1 MENLLQILSS
11 LISFT
16 TQHFADVA
24 HVVMKREENKVETI
38 STCRN
43 DVYTGNEALRNWQ
56 FHVGEKLPVSSPL
69 QPDPLRRHSAF
80 PSTISLC
87 PDLPPPRRWCVNP
100 SSRHWRGP
108 CSSPVAAPPSLLRSY
123 PMVVRPS
130 LSPGGAGALSL
141 TGLPGGPL
149 LLPSGGVGAPKSRV
163 ALLPPGGGTGAPSAS
178 LPALRRQEQSNS
190 LIPRDET
197 KQRREE
203 LAAMR
208 VNLMALLIDPRNR
221 EEGRH

>member
-80 PSTISLC
+80 PITISLC

-100 SSRHWRGP
+100 SSPALAW
-108 CSSPVAAPPSLLRSY
+108 ALL
-123 PMVVRPS
+123 
-130 LSPGGAGALSL
+130 
-141 TGLPGGPL
+141 LPGGSAAIAPTVLPDGGAAIAFTRRRGRPL
-149 LLPSGGVGAPKSRV
+149 SHRPSRRAVAP
-163 ALLPPGGGTGAPSAS
+163 P
-178 LPALRRQEQSNS
+178 
-190 LIPRDET
+190 
-197 KQRREE
+197 QRR
-203 LAAMR
+203 R
-208 VNLMALLIDPRNR
+208 
-221 EEGRH
+221 GCT

>member
-80 PSTISLC
+80 PR
-87 PDLPPPRRWCVNP
+87 PQHNLPLPGPP
-100 SSRHWRGP
+100 SSSALVRQ
-108 CSSPVAAPPSLLRSY
+108 SLL
-123 PMVVRPS
+123 P
-130 LSPGGAGALSL
+130 ALAWAL
-141 TGLPGGPL
+141 LLPGGSAAIAPTVLPDGGAAIAFTRRRGRPL
-149 LLPSGGVGAPKSRV
+149 SHRPSRRAVAP
-163 ALLPPGGGTGAPSAS
+163 P
-178 LPALRRQEQSNS
+178 
-190 LIPRDET
+190 
-197 KQRREE
+197 QRR
-203 LAAMR
+203 R
-208 VNLMALLIDPRNR
+208 
-221 EEGRH
+221 GCT